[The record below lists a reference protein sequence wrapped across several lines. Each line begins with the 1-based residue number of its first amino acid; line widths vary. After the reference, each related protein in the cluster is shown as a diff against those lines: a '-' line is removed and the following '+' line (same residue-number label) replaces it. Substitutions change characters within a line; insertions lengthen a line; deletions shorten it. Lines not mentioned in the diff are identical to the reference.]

1 MNLKP
6 NQNRMK
12 ITRTTKS
19 LIKLLFVFIFFG
31 VTNGSAAANEIDQA
45 KIKAT
50 VDESI
55 EPLLQKYN
63 IPGLAVAVTIN
74 GKSYFYNYGVNSK
87 EMRQPITNKT
97 IFEIGS
103 ISKTFTATLAAY
115 AQVEGKLSLSD
126 SVGTHLAQLRGSR
139 FDNISLLNL
148 ATHTS
153 GGLPLQVPE
162 NIKNNEQLM
171 DYFKSWQPD
180 FAPGTYR
187 TYSNP
192 SIGLLG
198 VITAKSFGKSFEDLI
213 ENTLFPKLGM
223 KDSYINVPT
232 DKMKNYAQG
241 YTKTDEPIRV
251 SPGILDAEAYGV
263 KSSSADMIRF
273 IEANMDLINLDEK
286 LKRAI
291 TDTHVGYFKTGE
303 MTQDL
308 IWEQYPYPGDLKT
321 ILTGNST
328 KIIFEANPVIKINP
342 PLPPQENVFINKTG
356 STNGFG
362 CYVAFVPAKKM
373 GIVLLANKNYPIES
387 RVTAAYQIL
396 TKLDNQTA
404 SKN

>member
-1 MNLKP
+1 MN
-6 NQNRMK
+6 R
-12 ITRTTKS
+12 ITLN
-19 LIKLLFVFIFFG
+19 LINFLLVFTFFLATG
-31 VTNGSAAANEIDQA
+31 CSAANTFGQSEI
-45 KIKAT
+45 KIV

-55 EPLLQKYN
+55 QPVMEQYN
-63 IPGLAVAVTIN
+63 IPGVAVAVTID

-87 EMRQPITNKT
+87 ETKQPITNET

-115 AQVEGKLSLSD
+115 AQVKGKLLLSD
-126 SVGTHLAQLRGSR
+126 SASKYLPQLRGSA

-162 NIKNNEQLM
+162 EIENNEQLM
-171 DYFKSWQPD
+171 DYFKNWKPD
-180 FAPGTYR
+180 FASGTYR

-198 VITAKSFGKSFEDLI
+198 VITAKSFNKSFEDLI

-223 KDSYINVPT
+223 KNSYINVPKN
-232 DKMKNYAQG
+232 KMKNYAQG
-241 YTKTDEPIRV
+241 YSKTDEPKRV
-251 SPGILDAEAYGV
+251 SPGVLDSEAYGV

-273 IEANMDLINLDEK
+273 IEANMNLIKLDGK

-291 TDTHVGYFKTGE
+291 AETRVGYFRTDE

-308 IWEQYPYPGDLKT
+308 IWEQYPYPGELKT
-321 ILTGNST
+321 VLAGNSP
-328 KIIFEANPVIKINP
+328 KLIFEANPVTKLTP
-342 PLPPQENVFINKTG
+342 PLQPQTNVLFNKTG

-362 CYVAFVPAKKM
+362 GYVAFIPAKKM
-373 GIVLLANKNYPIES
+373 GIVILANKSYPIES
-387 RVTAAYQIL
+387 RITAAYQIL
-396 TKLDNQTA
+396 TQLDNRTT
-404 SKN
+404 SKTNR